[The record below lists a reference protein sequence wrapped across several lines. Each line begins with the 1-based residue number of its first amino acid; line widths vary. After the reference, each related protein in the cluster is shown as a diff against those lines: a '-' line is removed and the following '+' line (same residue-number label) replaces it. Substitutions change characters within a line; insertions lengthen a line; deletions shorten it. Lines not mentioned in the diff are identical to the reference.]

1 MSTETLQIVLLAV
14 VMITSILLLFRKQGP
29 PDELRQML
37 QKLIVLEANVANLE
51 KSVKSDF
58 ALQRQELNQSLA
70 DSRRELSDSIRDFKA
85 ELQAAIKNIYELSSG
100 SLTAIHQTLA
110 EKLENLRENTD
121 QAQRENRSEI
131 KEALRSF
138 GAEQKSK
145 FDELNSTLRIQ
156 LEKIESKVE
165 TKLQE
170 LTNQAKADNNQ
181 MREAI
186 DRSFKGFEERFERSV
201 NAMSQVQ
208 KEKLDQV
215 DKSQKELIDYT
226 NKQLEHIRATV
237 EEKLEKTLG
246 DRLGQSFDTVSKQ
259 LNEVQRGLGEMQN
272 IASEVGN
279 LKKVLSNVKLR
290 GTLGEVQ
297 LSILLEQMLSPNQY
311 VTNFAIK
318 PGSRESVEFAI
329 KLPGRSDK
337 EDEAVYLPIDAK
349 FPKDV
354 YEQLLAAYEIGQPEQ
369 IEAAIKNLENV
380 MRKNAKDI
388 RDKYIHPPYTT
399 DFAIMFLPFES
410 IFAEVIRRSNLIDQ
424 LRDEFKIAVAGPT
437 TLAALLNSLQ
447 MGFRT
452 LAIQKRSS
460 EVWKVLGEVKAE
472 FEKFGDLLKKA
483 QKNIKTGLG
492 QLDKV
497 TGTRTEIIK
506 RKLRDVEI
514 LPHGETKKISDTENV
529 TEDADFEEENEDET
543 DQDDEEVV

>member
-1 MSTETLQIVLLAV
+1 MNAEILQILLLTVVVL
-14 VMITSILLLFRKQGP
+14 TTILLLFRKSGP
-29 PDELRQML
+29 RDELKELM
-37 QKLIVLEANVANLE
+37 QKLIALDAKVTNLE
-51 KSVKSDF
+51 NSVKSDF
-58 ALQRQELNQSLA
+58 VHQRQELNQSLA
-70 DSRRELSDSIRDFKA
+70 ESRRELSDSIRDFKA
-85 ELQAAIKNIYELSSG
+85 ELQAAIKNIHDLSSG
-100 SLTAIHQTLA
+100 SLTTINQTLA
-110 EKLENLRENTD
+110 EKLENLRQNTD

-131 KEALRSF
+131 KETLKSF
-138 GAEQKSK
+138 GTEQKSK
-145 FDELNSTLRIQ
+145 LDELNSTLRIQ
-156 LEKIESKVE
+156 LDKIESKVE

-170 LTNQAKADNNQ
+170 LTNQAKADSNQ

-201 NAMSQVQ
+201 NAMSQIQ

-226 NKQLEHIRATV
+226 NKQLEQIRATV

-259 LNEVQRGLGEMQN
+259 LNEVQRGLGEMQT

-311 VTNFAIK
+311 VSNFAIK
-318 PGSRESVEFAI
+318 PGSRETVEFAI

-337 EDEAVYLPIDAK
+337 EDDAVYLPIDAK

-354 YEQLLAAYEIGQPEQ
+354 YEQLLAAYENGHPEQ
-369 IEAAIKNLENV
+369 IDAAIKNLENV

-388 RDKYIHPPYTT
+388 RDKYINPPYTT

-410 IFAEVIRRSNLIDQ
+410 IFAEVIRRSSLIDQ
-424 LRDEFKIAVAGPT
+424 LRDEYKIAVAGPT

-460 EVWKVLGEVKAE
+460 EVWKVLGEVKVE
-472 FEKFGDLLKKA
+472 FEKFGDLLEKA
-483 QKNIKTGLG
+483 KRNIKTGLG
-492 QLDKV
+492 QIDKLA
-497 TGTRTEIIK
+497 GTRTESIK

-514 LPHGETKKISDTENV
+514 LPSNETKKLEDENV
-529 TEDADFEEENEDET
+529 TEDTDFVKED
-543 DQDDEEVV
+543 DDDLEA

>member
-1 MSTETLQIVLLAV
+1 MNAEILQILLLTVVVL
-14 VMITSILLLFRKQGP
+14 TTILLLFRKSGP
-29 PDELRQML
+29 RDELKELM
-37 QKLIVLEANVANLE
+37 QKLIALDAKVTNLE
-51 KSVKSDF
+51 NSVKSDF
-58 ALQRQELNQSLA
+58 VHQRQELNQSLA
-70 DSRRELSDSIRDFKA
+70 ESRRELSDSIRDFKA
-85 ELQAAIKNIYELSSG
+85 ELQAAIKNIHDLSSG
-100 SLTAIHQTLA
+100 SLTTINQTLA
-110 EKLENLRENTD
+110 EKLENLRQNTD

-131 KEALRSF
+131 KETLKSF
-138 GAEQKSK
+138 GTEQKSK
-145 FDELNSTLRIQ
+145 LDELNSTLRIQ
-156 LEKIESKVE
+156 LDKIESKVE

-170 LTNQAKADNNQ
+170 LTNQAKADSNQ

-201 NAMSQVQ
+201 NAMSQIQ

-226 NKQLEHIRATV
+226 NKQLEQIRATV

-259 LNEVQRGLGEMQN
+259 LNEVQRGLGEMQT

-311 VTNFAIK
+311 VSNFAIK
-318 PGSRESVEFAI
+318 PGSRETVEFAI

-337 EDEAVYLPIDAK
+337 EDDAVYLPIDAK

-354 YEQLLAAYEIGQPEQ
+354 YEQLLAAYENGHPEQ
-369 IEAAIKNLENV
+369 IDAAIKNLENV

-388 RDKYIHPPYTT
+388 RDKYINPPYTT

-410 IFAEVIRRSNLIDQ
+410 IFAEVIRRSSLIDQ
-424 LRDEFKIAVAGPT
+424 LRDEYKIAVAGPT

-460 EVWKVLGEVKAE
+460 EVWKVLGEVKVE
-472 FEKFGDLLKKA
+472 FEKFGDLLEKA
-483 QKNIKTGLG
+483 KRNIKTGLG
-492 QLDKV
+492 QIDKLA
-497 TGTRTEIIK
+497 GTRTESIK

-514 LPHGETKKISDTENV
+514 LPSNETKKLEDENV
-529 TEDADFEEENEDET
+529 TEDTDFVEE
-543 DQDDEEVV
+543 DDDDLEA

>member
-1 MSTETLQIVLLAV
+1 MSVETLQIVLLMV
-14 VMITSILLLFRKQGP
+14 VVITTVILLFRKQGP
-29 PDELRQML
+29 PEELEQML

-58 ALQRQELNQSLA
+58 ALQRQELNQSMA
-70 DSRRELSDSIRDFKA
+70 DSRRELSESIRDFKA
-85 ELQAAIKNIYELSSG
+85 ELQAAIKNIHDLSSG
-100 SLTAIHQTLA
+100 SLTTINQTLA
-110 EKLENLRENTD
+110 ERLENLRQNTD

-131 KEALRSF
+131 KETLTSF
-138 GAEQKSK
+138 GTEQKSK

-156 LEKIESKVE
+156 LDKIESKVE

-201 NAMSQVQ
+201 NAMSQIQ

-226 NKQLEHIRATV
+226 NKQLEQIRATV

-246 DRLGQSFDTVSKQ
+246 DRLGQSFETVSKQ
-259 LNEVQRGLGEMQN
+259 LNEVQRGLGEMQT
-272 IASEVGN
+272 IALEVGN

-311 VTNFAIK
+311 VSNFAIK
-318 PGSRESVEFAI
+318 PGSRETVEFAI

-337 EDEAVYLPIDAK
+337 DDDAVYLPIDAK

-354 YEQLLAAYEIGQPEQ
+354 YEQLLAAYEVGQSEQ

-388 RDKYIHPPYTT
+388 RDKYINPPYTT

-410 IFAEVIRRSNLIDQ
+410 IFAEVIRRSSLIDQ

-460 EVWKVLGEVKAE
+460 EVWKILGEVKVE
-472 FEKFGDLLKKA
+472 FEKFGDLLEKA
-483 QKNIKTGLG
+483 KKNIKTGLG
-492 QLDKV
+492 QIDKLA
-497 TGTRTEIIK
+497 GTRTESIK
-506 RKLRDVEI
+506 RKLRDVQI
-514 LPHGETKKISDTENV
+514 LPPSETKKSEDENV
-529 TEDADFEEENEDET
+529 TEDTDFEEEG
-543 DQDDEEVV
+543 DDDLEAAVLV